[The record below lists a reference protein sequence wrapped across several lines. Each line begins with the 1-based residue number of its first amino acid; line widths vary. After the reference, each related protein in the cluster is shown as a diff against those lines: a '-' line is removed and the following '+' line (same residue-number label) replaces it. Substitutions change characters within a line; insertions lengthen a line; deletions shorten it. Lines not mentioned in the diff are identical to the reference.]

1 MAGSDQSKKSG
12 RQNDRLGPSI
22 EQGSSRVSNVVGSVG
37 SQSARGSQQM
47 NKQGTRR
54 QEQSAPKRSQGNK
67 QRKKKS
73 PSPGANRPANVSSP
87 SPDGTADSRAISK
100 VRNAWS
106 NMQPHH
112 RQRTLGILLLFLAL
126 FLFAALTVFRS
137 APVFSA
143 FHGAFIALFGWSA
156 FLLSIGLTAFA
167 VAYVIEGIQ
176 KRKFIRWTTIVG
188 LVVLWLLLLV
198 ESQLL
203 LGGTTAGF
211 LGALLVR
218 PLLGWP
224 LIAGHVLL
232 IGLFGIVTIVTF
244 QITLGHFMYITR
256 AFRGIAATGQRGAS
270 PNNTSGPSPFLGQ
283 RPRFSR
289 YGSGIA
295 GIASSS
301 SANGQQGSAPPAD
314 VEQDDQQIIVFEAD
328 FGDED
333 DPLNDIN
340 IHKQHISRV
349 PHGPRPALPLDLAE
363 HNDAIQGVNQQPLPF
378 NQAAGKNAEK
388 KYPTIPSL
396 APNPLQKNQPKFYG
410 QAEDTMKASSWKLP
424 DTTMLNN
431 PEEVKLLMLGD
442 DTSTLAKTIQDTLRS
457 FRVEAEVKQEDISI
471 GPTVIRFGIRPTGK
485 PEMKPD
491 AQGKFVPV
499 RDAGGNIVY
508 EARTRVSRIMA
519 LQNDL
524 ALVLEAKTI
533 RMEAPVPGRP
543 YVGVEIP
550 NKNSRLVTLREVLES
565 KEYQAAKAKSKL
577 AIALGKD
584 VAGAVRVSDLAR
596 MPHLLIAG
604 ATGSGKSVCIN
615 TIIASILTQAS
626 PEDVRLLLVDPK
638 MVELNMYVGIPHL
651 LFPVVTEVE
660 RVVPLLKNAIS
671 EMEKRYRLFSQ
682 LGVRNL
688 DGYRKLRA
696 EKIARGDNTLKS
708 LPAIVVIIDELADLM
723 MAAPE
728 EVEGMICRLAQ
739 LARATGIHLVV
750 ATQRPSVDVITGL
763 IKANIP
769 TRISFM
775 VSSAVD
781 SRTIIDMGGAERLL
795 GRGDMLYLPADA
807 GRPERI
813 QGSFLADEEAEKL
826 VAYWRLQSV
835 EQMNAMNSGTKL
847 DATAIP
853 QPIEPGWEIKEHI
866 SDDFELEDDLL
877 ERAEEVV
884 REYERASISLLQR
897 RLRIGYSRAARL
909 IDLLEQR
916 GIIGQFES
924 GGRSREV
931 LDTGNGSERRGGN
944 GGGEGRTI
952 ADEVA
957 DIIADEKARE
967 EFLKKQQEAG
977 RPPAEGTEETR

>member
-1 MAGSDQSKKSG
+1 MILVSLKSIKKEETSMAGSDQSKKSG

-37 SQSARGSQQM
+37 SQSARGNQQM

-54 QEQSAPKRSQGNK
+54 QEQSASKRSQGNR

-87 SPDGTADSRAISK
+87 DGTADSRAISK
-100 VRNAWS
+100 VRDAWS

-112 RQRTLGILLLFLAL
+112 QQRILGILLLFLAL

-143 FHGAFIALFGWSA
+143 FNGAFIALFGWSA
-156 FLLSIGLTAFA
+156 FLLSIGIIGLA

-176 KRKFIRWTTIVG
+176 NRKFIRWTTIVG

-224 LIAGHVLL
+224 PVAGHVLL

-244 QITLGHFMYITR
+244 QITLGHFMYLTR
-256 AFRGIAATGQRGAS
+256 AFRGIAATGQRGTS
-270 PNNTSGPSPFLGQ
+270 PNNTLGPSPFLGQ

-289 YGSGIA
+289 YGSA
-295 GIASSS
+295 GSAGSTSSS
-301 SANGQQGSAPPAD
+301 SANGQKGSVPPAD
-314 VEQDDQQIIVFEAD
+314 EEQDDQQIIVFEAD

-349 PHGPRPALPLDLAE
+349 PRGPRPALPLDPAE

-388 KYPTIPSL
+388 KYPTMESL
-396 APNPLQKNQPKFYG
+396 APNPLKKNQPKFYG

-457 FRVEAEVKQEDISI
+457 FRVEAEVKHEDISI

-485 PEMKPD
+485 MEMKPD
-491 AQGKFVPV
+491 AQGKLVPV

-565 KEYQAAKAKSKL
+565 KEYQTVRAKSKL
-577 AIALGKD
+577 AIALGRD
-584 VAGAVRVSDLAR
+584 VSGQVRVGDLAR

-604 ATGSGKSVCIN
+604 ATGAGKCL
-615 TIIASILTQAS
+615 AYD
-626 PEDVRLLLVDPK
+626 E
-638 MVELNMYVGIPHL
+638 
-651 LFPVVTEVE
+651 PV
-660 RVVPLLKNAIS
+660 
-671 EMEKRYRLFSQ
+671 
-682 LGVRNL
+682 
-688 DGYRKLRA
+688 
-696 EKIARGDNTLKS
+696 
-708 LPAIVVIIDELADLM
+708 
-723 MAAPE
+723 
-728 EVEGMICRLAQ
+728 
-739 LARATGIHLVV
+739 
-750 ATQRPSVDVITGL
+750 
-763 IKANIP
+763 
-769 TRISFM
+769 
-775 VSSAVD
+775 
-781 SRTIIDMGGAERLL
+781 
-795 GRGDMLYLPADA
+795 
-807 GRPERI
+807 
-813 QGSFLADEEAEKL
+813 FLADGR
-826 VAYWRLQSV
+826 VAKVQ
-835 EQMNAMNSGTKL
+835 
-847 DATAIP
+847 
-853 QPIEPGWEIKEHI
+853 
-866 SDDFELEDDLL
+866 EL
-877 ERAEEVV
+877 
-884 REYERASISLLQR
+884 
-897 RLRIGYSRAARL
+897 
-909 IDLLEQR
+909 
-916 GIIGQFES
+916 IGQHVQVIGVTDIQTMQQTPVTATFTENDIQDVFEIELDN
-924 GGRSREV
+924 GVILRRTGEHPLWAACLDENQHVGRQSDGKVARRKRA
-931 LDTGNGSERRGGN
+931 GNPRR
-944 GGGEGRTI
+944 
-952 ADEVA
+952 V
-957 DIIADEKARE
+957 
-967 EFLKKQQEAG
+967 Q
-977 RPPAEGTEETR
+977 P